1 MKTVSIEPFIIRSFK
16 KIRFL
21 YAKCYVGCVWSLRRW
36 IVEAASDGI
45 LRIWSRVQG
54 FCQVLFFSKRKTSRR
69 SQYVA
74 LLKQFFCF
82 IFFSLQQIFP
92 PFDDDD
98 LLTFYAIKSMYC
110 SLSLSAISISL
121 LDDATEAR
129 YVYKRKVFFTWWL
142 RLLYAPHTQRARQT
156 KDLRRDDDDLC
167 CEVGVRAL
175 MSAHR

>member
-36 IVEAASDGI
+36 FVEAASDGI

-82 IFFSLQQIFP
+82 IFFPYNKFFLHLMMMTFWLFMRLNPCIARSHSLPSPSHSSTTQQRHV
-92 PFDDDD
+92 
-98 LLTFYAIKSMYC
+98 MYTKGRFF
-110 SLSLSAISISL
+110 L
-121 LDDATEAR
+121 LDGS
-129 YVYKRKVFFTWWL
+129 VFCT
-142 RLLYAPHTQRARQT
+142 RHIHSE
-156 KDLRRDDDDLC
+156 RDKQKISVEMMMIC
-167 CEVGVRAL
+167 VVKSVWGR
-175 MSAHR
+175 